1 MLLVLG
7 LQALAVFL
15 IALAGWAG
23 GMLTPIV
30 GVHAVLALAAMPL
43 IAGAMGHF
51 VPVLTR
57 SGDAPRGVRWA
68 PGVLLLAGAL
78 AIGFVAGWGGL
89 GFLHGAVG
97 LVCGVVVALLLWIM
111 RRARRALGT
120 PHPGWLWYLAALA
133 CLLGG
138 VLLIAAAYRWP
149 TFFSGL
155 RTAHVRLNLFGFV
168 GLTALGTL
176 HVLLPTVFGAPDPQT
191 IARLRRDL
199 PLLGAAVLALVGGG
213 LLSGSAM
220 LALTLLGVALYAS
233 CVLRLGFAWVRKYGR
248 GLWEDGA
255 ASVLLAAL
263 AGLLVALLVL
273 AAEAL
278 GYAASSPAVFVVA
291 FLLPLVSGALS
302 QLVPVWAHPGRLTPA
317 RGACRRWLVRHGRA
331 RALMHVAAGLA
342 LAAGAILP
350 ALFLSAAALGVLL
363 CGAWQAHRAGVLGG
377 TCLRA

>member
-138 VLLIAAAYRWP
+138 VLFRAAYRACASQP
-149 TFFSGL
+149 
-155 RTAHVRLNLFGFV
+155 VRFCR
-168 GLTALGTL
+168 
-176 HVLLPTVFGAPDPQT
+176 P
-191 IARLRRDL
+191 
-199 PLLGAAVLALVGGG
+199 
-213 LLSGSAM
+213 
-220 LALTLLGVALYAS
+220 
-233 CVLRLGFAWVRKYGR
+233 
-248 GLWEDGA
+248 DGA
-255 ASVLLAAL
+255 RHAACAATDRVWCARSADDCAPAS
-263 AGLLVALLVL
+263 
-273 AAEAL
+273 
-278 GYAASSPAVFVVA
+278 
-291 FLLPLVSGALS
+291 
-302 QLVPVWAHPGRLTPA
+302 
-317 RGACRRWLVRHGRA
+317 
-331 RALMHVAAGLA
+331 
-342 LAAGAILP
+342 
-350 ALFLSAAALGVLL
+350 
-363 CGAWQAHRAGVLGG
+363 
-377 TCLRA
+377 